1 MIGDPKFAKPLNYWV
16 FKVKNLKQ
24 TLKQDLDSL
33 MARKKGS
40 ASTVMLSEE
49 QLKDICG
56 EGSLVCVPR
65 RWLKELGFDP
75 EQERKARVLGVHPDG
90 KEVWEYT
97 DWRTIEDKARE
108 WDEQNWYYGE
118 VMELVD
124 RWQEGELDFDVR
136 EIQWMDFVN
145 YVRARKADLY
155 TMGPEMEALMG
166 EPSVEQ
172 IHIRMRSIIDERL
185 ISHGFHTPTT
195 SSITEDEEG

>member
-1 MIGDPKFAKPLNYWV
+1 
-16 FKVKNLKQ
+16 
-24 TLKQDLDSL
+24 

-75 EQERKARVLGVHPDG
+75 EQKSKARVLGVHPDG

-97 DWRTIEDKARE
+97 DWRTLEDKARE
-108 WDEQNWYYGE
+108 WEETNGYYGE
-118 VMELVD
+118 VLELVD
-124 RWQEGELDFDVR
+124 RWQEGELDFDVH
-136 EIQWMDFVN
+136 EITWMDFVN
-145 YVRARKADLY
+145 YVRKRKADFHV
-155 TMGPEMEALMG
+155 MGPEMEALMG

-172 IHIRMRSIIDERL
+172 IQIRMREIINERL
-185 ISHGFHTPTT
+185 IPHEFHTPTT
-195 SSITEDEEG
+195 HSITEDEER

>member
-16 FKVKNLKQ
+16 LKVKNLKQ

-75 EQERKARVLGVHPDG
+75 EQKSKARVLGVHPDG
-90 KEVWEYT
+90 NEIWSYRDWEGVKESLDAMSGSMDYSIK
-97 DWRTIEDKARE
+97 RQRKRIE
-108 WDEQNWYYGE
+108 
-118 VMELVD
+118 ELKEAG
-124 RWQEGELDFDVR
+124 RWVEE
-136 EIQWMDFVN
+136 
-145 YVRARKADLY
+145 
-155 TMGPEMEALMG
+155 
-166 EPSVEQ
+166 EPKRPTKKKGRLTED
-172 IHIRMRSIIDERL
+172 DER
-185 ISHGFHTPTT
+185 SHDDGLSAYLSAMGKYEFCLGEKRELKKML
-195 SSITEDEEG
+195 SDKEENDRNLSEFD

>member
-1 MIGDPKFAKPLNYWV
+1 LIGDPKFAKLLNYWV
-16 FKVKNLKQ
+16 LKVKNLKQ

-75 EQERKARVLGVHPDG
+75 EQKSKARVLGVHPDG

-97 DWRTIEDKARE
+97 DWRTLEDKVRE
-108 WDEQNWYYGE
+108 WEETNGYYGE
-118 VMELVD
+118 VLELVD
-124 RWQEGELDFDVR
+124 RWQEGELDFDVH
-136 EIQWMDFVN
+136 EITWMDFVN
-145 YVRARKADLY
+145 YVRKRKADFHA
-155 TMGPEMEALMG
+155 MGPEMEALMG

-172 IHIRMRSIIDERL
+172 IQIRMREIINERL
-185 ISHGFHTPTT
+185 NPHGLNADAR
-195 SSITEDEEG
+195 ITEDEER